1 MAGQGKNAQRLRR
14 PVQRLYPL
22 EISVLEDQ
30 PTDPSTSVP
39 QSPDNTEPNPLMRH
53 SGQAAA
59 RMARDQIMA
68 QALES
73 TDDGEC

>member
-1 MAGQGKNAQRLRR
+1 M
-14 PVQRLYPL
+14 
-22 EISVLEDQ
+22 LEDQ

-39 QSPDNTEPNPLMRH
+39 QPPDNTEPNPLMRH
-53 SGQAAA
+53 SGRAAA

-68 QALES
+68 QTLES